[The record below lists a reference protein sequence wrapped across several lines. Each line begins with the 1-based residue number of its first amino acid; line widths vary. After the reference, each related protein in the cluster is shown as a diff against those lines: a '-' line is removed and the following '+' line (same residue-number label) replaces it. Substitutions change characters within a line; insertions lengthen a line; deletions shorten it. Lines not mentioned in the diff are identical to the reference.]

1 MTVFT
6 NEPNN
11 QRGEH
16 NMNRNELP
24 HIHHKAHGLHPH
36 PMHPAHPHERRAMLR
51 FSLDEKDREVL
62 LAVFGDEDSAASA
75 ESIIYDAPPEVQ
87 ILAIQALSMAAQT
100 MHLPQSAVAENTQEA
115 PSSAVMENRVRW
127 SCPVLDESVNKLFC
141 QAYGEVGY
149 SFCTVLG
156 SAPYEIAV
164 VARILA
170 YLNEK
175 VGEIN
180 GHH

>member
-1 MTVFT
+1 MTVYT
-6 NEPNN
+6 NEINN
-11 QRGEH
+11 QRGEYT
-16 NMNRNELP
+16 MIRNEP
-24 HIHHKAHGLHPH
+24 FHIHPRHHAMHPHHLHPA
-36 PMHPAHPHERRAMLR
+36 PPHEPRAMLR
-51 FSLDEKDREVL
+51 FALDEKDREVL
-62 LAVFGDEDSAASA
+62 LAVFGDQDSAISA

-100 MHLPQSAVAENTQEA
+100 MHLPQPSAMANAQEA
-115 PSSAVMENRVRW
+115 PSSATKENRVRW
-127 SCPVLDESVNKLFC
+127 SCPVLDESVNTLFR

>member
-1 MTVFT
+1 MTFFT
-6 NEPNN
+6 NDFLT
-11 QRGEH
+11 QRGEC
-16 NMNRNELP
+16 NMKCNELS
-24 HIHHKAHGLHPH
+24 HIHPKSHGLQPR
-36 PMHPAHPHERRAMLR
+36 PMHPAHPHERRAALR
-51 FSLDEKDREVL
+51 FSLEEKDREVL

-87 ILAIQALSMAAQT
+87 VLAIQALSMAAQT
-100 MHLPQSAVAENTQEA
+100 VHLPQSAIAENAQEA
-115 PSSAVMENRVRW
+115 PTSAAMENRIRW
-127 SCPVLDESVNKLFC
+127 SCPVLDESVNRLFR

-149 SFCTVLG
+149 NFCTVLG

-170 YLNEK
+170 YLNER

>member
-36 PMHPAHPHERRAMLR
+36 PMHPAHPYERRAMLR

-62 LAVFGDEDSAASA
+62 LAVFDDEDSAASA
-75 ESIIYDAPPEVQ
+75 ESIIYDAPSEVQ
-87 ILAIQALSMAAQT
+87 ILAIQALNVAAQT

-115 PSSAVMENRVRW
+115 PSSMVMENRVRW
-127 SCPVLDESVNKLFC
+127 SCPVLDESVNKLFR

>member
-6 NEPNN
+6 KESVN
-11 QRGEH
+11 QRGEIT
-16 NMNRNELP
+16 MKCNELP
-24 HIHHKAHGLHPH
+24 HIHHKSHGLNPH
-36 PMHPAHPHERRAMLR
+36 PMHPSHPHERRAMLR

-62 LAVFGDEDSAASA
+62 LAVFGDEDSVASA

-100 MHLPQSAVAENTQEA
+100 MHLPQSAAAENAHEA
-115 PSSAVMENRVRW
+115 PSSAAKENRVRW
-127 SCPVLDESVNKLFC
+127 SCPVLDESVSRMFR

>member
-1 MTVFT
+1 MTVYT
-6 NEPNN
+6 NENNN
-11 QRGEH
+11 QRGE
-16 NMNRNELP
+16 NTMIRNELF
-24 HIHHKAHGLHPH
+24 HIHPKHHAMHPH
-36 PMHPAHPHERRAMLR
+36 HLHPAHPHERRAMLR

-62 LAVFGDEDSAASA
+62 LAVFGDEDSVASA

-87 ILAIQALSMAAQT
+87 VLAIQALNMAAQT
-100 MHLPQSAVAENTQEA
+100 VHLPQSAVTENTQEA
-115 PSSAVMENRVRW
+115 PSSAAMENRVRW
-127 SCPVLDESVNKLFC
+127 SCPVLDDSVNRLFC

-149 SFCTVLG
+149 SFCTVLS

-170 YLNEK
+170 YLNER